1 MSLPGV
7 IVDARCL
14 QDPDYRERGI
24 GQHAE
29 SLLRHR
35 PKGGTM
41 GPLVGVLDPA
51 LPPLLPRIAALFDR
65 LQWTAYP
72 DPTDSGLFL
81 SLSPMTHEPLRVA
94 PLLTQSGRPRAA
106 IVYDFIPHDMP
117 GVYLQSG
124 SSRLDYYSRLAWLAA
139 YDVFLP
145 ISQTT
150 SRQLGELVPNVRPER
165 CFVTGVAVRASLLPR
180 SEEAACP
187 PQRHLLAVVGPDPR
201 KNVEAPILAH
211 AGSQALQRGRVPLL
225 VAGSYSSDQQ
235 VRLVAMHIKAGG
247 DPTLL
252 RFLPHLTDEAL
263 REAYRAAFVTVAPS
277 RAEGFS
283 IPVIE
288 AGANGSPVLAAD
300 CSAQK
305 ELVTQEDALFAPD
318 DTARLRGL
326 LERLVGDPT
335 ARADLVARQRE
346 VWHRFTEVEV
356 ASRFWRTL
364 SARPGA
370 PALARGA
377 KPSLALLSPMPP
389 DRTGVADYSHAVLG
403 AIAERADVVVYT
415 ETAAPVVPAGV
426 RVEALTPRAYLSGKH
441 DAVIAVLGN
450 SPHYH
455 GRIFELLLDYGSACI
470 AHDARMLHFYLGLL
484 GPERAVAVAEAELG
498 RPLSTHEISGWIAQ
512 ERNLPTFF
520 MSEILRAARPA
531 FMHSR
536 LSCALMQQ
544 TYGVEVRRLPFAAL
558 RLPDATALTSAARM
572 AARTRLHLPGDSFAI
587 ATFGFVTLDKAPHDL
602 VWALSMLRSWRIP
615 ASLTFVGEAPAS
627 LQRDLEDLAA
637 SLGLMGHIRFLGAVD
652 ETAWCDWLQ
661 AADAAVQLRA
671 HTIGSVSA
679 ALMDCLTAGV
689 PTVANLDLADAID
702 APEAICRRV
711 PDHLSAVLIAEQLA
725 EIAAAGPA
733 MSRHETIRRAY
744 VADHTPERY
753 AAALLAGL
761 ELS

>member
-7 IVDARCL
+7 IVDACCL
-14 QDPDYRERGI
+14 QDPAYRERGI

-35 PKGGTM
+35 PKGGAM

-51 LPPLLPRIAALFDR
+51 LPPLLPRTAALFDR

-72 DPTDSGLFL
+72 NPTDSGLFL
-81 SLSPMTHEPLRVA
+81 DLSPMTHDRLRVA

-117 GVYLQSG
+117 GVYLQST

-139 YDVFLP
+139 YDLFLP

-150 SRQLGELVPNVRPER
+150 SRQLGELVPDVRPER

-180 SEEAACP
+180 LEESACSP
-187 PQRHLLAVVGPDPR
+187 PCHLLAVAGPDPR

-211 AGSQALQRGRVPLL
+211 AESQALRKGRVPLL
-225 VAGSYSSDQQ
+225 VAGNYPPDQQ
-235 VRLVAMHIKAGG
+235 ARLVEMHVRAGG
-247 DPTLL
+247 DPALL
-252 RFLPHLTDEAL
+252 RFLPHLTDDAL
-263 REAYRAAFVTVAPS
+263 RDAYRAAFVTVAPS

-288 AGANGSPVLAAD
+288 AGANGCPVLAAD

-326 LERLVGDPT
+326 LERLVADPA

-346 VWHRFTEVEV
+346 VWHRFTEAEV
-356 ASRFWRTL
+356 AARFWCALR
-364 SARPGA
+364 ARLGT
-370 PALARGA
+370 PALTRRA

-415 ETAAPVVPAGV
+415 ETAAPVVPSGV
-426 RVEALTPRAYLSGKH
+426 RVEALTPRACLSGKH

-450 SPHYH
+450 SHYH
-455 GRIFELLLDYGSACI
+455 RRIFELLLDYGGACI
-470 AHDARMLHFYLGLL
+470 AHDARMLHFYAGLL
-484 GPERAVAVAEAELG
+484 GSERTTTVAEAELG
-498 RPLSTHEISGWIAQ
+498 RPLSLTEISGWIAQ

-520 MSEILRAARPA
+520 MSEVLRAARPT

-536 LSCALMQQ
+536 PSCALMQQ
-544 TYGVEVRRLPFAAL
+544 TYGMEVQHLPFAAL
-558 RLPDATALTSAARM
+558 RLPDAAALTSAVRM
-572 AARTRLHLPGDSFAI
+572 AARTRLHLPSDSFAI
-587 ATFGFVTLDKAPHDL
+587 ATLGFVTPDKAPHEL
-602 VWALSMLRSWRIP
+602 IWALSMLRSWRIP

-637 SLGLMGHIRFLGAVD
+637 SLDLVGHIRFLGAVN

-725 EIAAAGPA
+725 AIAAAGPT
-733 MSRHETIRRAY
+733 MSRNETIRRAY